1 MDQAIAGNLR
11 DGQRDWTYLLQ
22 DRNVV
27 VERRRFISQM
37 GIVGTCLLTGSGWP
51 SESATRDGIHSNG
64 KSPGGKSTNALT
76 RVTADDS
83 LVTRHRT
90 GKALGTMV
98 SMVVRHPSEQR
109 ARAALDAAFAELER
123 VEQLLS
129 MYRESSQLSQLN
141 REKFVHNADPSLVE
155 VLQISQRV
163 ARHSQGAFDVTVQ
176 PLWALYDIAARDGKL
191 PVRHDIDRCLSG
203 VDWRQIELAENRVR
217 LHGPDTQITLN
228 GIAQGYAADRVMWT
242 LRRHGIVHALIDTG
256 ELSGQ
261 GTNREEAPWQV
272 GIQHPR
278 IPDAYVA
285 ITRLNG
291 RSLATSGDYE
301 SEFVDDFSAH
311 HILDPRQGTSPREL
325 SSVSVLA
332 DTATMADALSTTLM
346 VLGREAGMKLL
357 RRFQGV
363 DALLIDKQG
372 RTQATSGFP
381 FVHS

>member
-1 MDQAIAGNLR
+1 
-11 DGQRDWTYLLQ
+11 
-22 DRNVV
+22 
-27 VERRRFISQM
+27 
-37 GIVGTCLLTGSGWP
+37 
-51 SESATRDGIHSNG
+51 
-64 KSPGGKSTNALT
+64 
-76 RVTADDS
+76 
-83 LVTRHRT
+83 
-90 GKALGTMV
+90 
-98 SMVVRHPSEQR
+98 
-109 ARAALDAAFAELER
+109 LDAAFAELER

-129 MYRESSQLSQLN
+129 IYRDSSQLSQLN
-141 REKFVHNADPSLVE
+141 REKFVHNPDPSLVE
-155 VLQISQRV
+155 VLQVSQWV
-163 ARHSQGAFDVTVQ
+163 ARHSQGVFDVTVQ
-176 PLWALYDIAARDGKL
+176 PLWTLYDIAARVGKL
-191 PVRHDIDRCLSG
+191 PARHDIDRCMSR
-203 VDWRQIELAENRVR
+203 VDWRQIELAANGVR

-256 ELSGQ
+256 ELSGR
-261 GTNREEAPWQV
+261 GTNREEAPWRV

-285 ITRLNG
+285 IARLDG

-301 SEFVDDFSAH
+301 SQFVDDFSAH
-311 HILDPRQGTSPREL
+311 HILDPRHGTSPREL

-381 FVHS
+381 LVSS